1 MHGIP
6 TRRQFTAGIA
16 ALAATPLAGQWSFAA
31 AAKADTPVPAAPMA
45 PAMRTT
51 FAAFGR
57 ERVDE
62 YDWLRDRNDPRVTA
76 YLDAENTYANA
87 RLKPIKPLVD
97 ELAAEL
103 KMRSAQADATIPTL
117 INGYLYERRFAEGA
131 QYPLI
136 VRRKPAAG
144 AAEELV
150 LDVGALAARHSQQC
164 QFGNWAVSPD
174 NTRVAFTVDFSGDLE
189 HRIFVRAIGGGNA
202 VDQGID
208 SAASSIVFAADN
220 RTLLY
225 VRNEPLTLRA
235 YQVWRHRVGSNAAN
249 DVLLY
254 EENDPTFSASLDL
267 SKSRKLILLDLD
279 GERWRE
285 YRY

>member
-6 TRRQFTAGIA
+6 TRREFTAGLA
-16 ALAATPLAGQWSFAA
+16 GLAAASLAGRRTSAVAA
-31 AAKADTPVPAAPMA
+31 EAEAPLLAAPMA
-45 PAMRTT
+45 PAIRTT

-57 ERVDE
+57 ERIDE
-62 YDWLRDRNDPRVTA
+62 YDWLRDRNDPRVVA
-76 YLDAENTYANA
+76 YLDAENAYANG

-103 KMRSAQADATIPTL
+103 KMRSAQADATVPTL

-136 VRRKPAAG
+136 VRRKPASG

-150 LDVGALAARHSQQC
+150 LDVGALAAGHSQQC

-174 NTRVAFTVDFSGDLE
+174 NTRVAFTVDFSGDRE
-189 HRIFVRAIGGGNA
+189 HRIFVRAIAGGNA
-202 VDQGID
+202 IDQGID

-225 VRNEPLTLRA
+225 
-235 YQVWRHRVGSNAAN
+235 
-249 DVLLY
+249 
-254 EENDPTFSASLDL
+254 
-267 SKSRKLILLDLD
+267 
-279 GERWRE
+279 
-285 YRY
+285 